1 MKRQGKMKVKID
13 NCEYEA
19 VEMTEEEF
27 LFARQMKTVPKT
39 VVVSYIDYTGQSYR
53 VVYHNYDKGCWCSQR
68 LTSDAIV
75 SA

>member
-1 MKRQGKMKVKID
+1 MRVKID

-27 LFARQMKTVPKT
+27 LFARQMKSVPKT
-39 VVVSYIDYTGQSYR
+39 VVVSYIDHTGQSYR
-53 VVYHNYDKGCWCSQR
+53 VVYHNYNKGCRCSER

-75 SA
+75 SV